1 RTDTTIL
8 TNHRSYGRFFIGGNM
23 EQTLTIRDVAKCL
36 NLSETTVRKN
46 KLKWGFFQM
55 EGSRMWRVFK
65 SDLDRNR
72 KKAENL
78 SDLYAKVGDTQ
89 EKQKCRSAKIKMACG
104 KSILPHQAASEFD
117 AVVKQ
122 LTKN

>member
-1 RTDTTIL
+1 
-8 TNHRSYGRFFIGGNM
+8 M

-65 SDLDRNR
+65 SDLDRNRNR

>member
-1 RTDTTIL
+1 GL
-8 TNHRSYGRFFIGGNM
+8 TKINHYNRSYGRFFIGGNM

>member
-1 RTDTTIL
+1 
-8 TNHRSYGRFFIGGNM
+8 M
-23 EQTLTIRDVAKCL
+23 A
-36 NLSETTVRKN
+36 
-46 KLKWGFFQM
+46 
-55 EGSRMWRVFK
+55 VFK
-65 SDLDRNR
+65 SDLDSNR

-104 KSILPHQAASEFD
+104 KSILPHQVASELD

-122 LTKN
+122 LIKNYLNISTISSSTKRGKWRQLNKKPEKNGGASLNFIAKRRRA